1 MVIWFY
7 PIKATNWPKL
17 FGVLRFQ
24 GLNHSQQK
32 HKKFALESLIY
43 KIQGWVSTDL
53 SMLRIL
59 GAFVDVLICYI

>member
-1 MVIWFY
+1 MVIWFD

-17 FGVLRFQ
+17 FGVLHFQ
-24 GLNHSQQK
+24 GLNRLQQQ
-32 HKKFALESLIY
+32 HKKSALESLMCAA

-59 GAFVDVLICYI
+59 GAFVDALIC